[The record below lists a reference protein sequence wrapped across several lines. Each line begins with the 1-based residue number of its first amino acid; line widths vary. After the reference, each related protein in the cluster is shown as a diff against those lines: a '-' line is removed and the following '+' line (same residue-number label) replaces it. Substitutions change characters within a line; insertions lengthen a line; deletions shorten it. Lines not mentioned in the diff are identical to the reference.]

1 MENAII
7 ILTLIVIA
15 VLAIKPT
22 IKHFKGSGGCCGGGD
37 YQPKKKKL
45 GKIIQK
51 KTFQVKGMHCEHCC
65 RRVEE
70 AVNEI
75 AGVSAQVK
83 LKKGIVIVS
92 YEKPVDDGIIVH
104 KIEKAGYQAELFLL

>member
-7 ILTLIVIA
+7 ILVLIVIV
-15 VLAIKPT
+15 VLAVKPT

-37 YQPKKKKL
+37 YRPKKKKL
-45 GKIIQK
+45 GKIIDR
-51 KTFQVKGMHCEHCC
+51 KTFQVEGMHCEHCS

-92 YEKPVDDGIIVH
+92 YEKPVDDEMIVQR
-104 KIEKAGYQAELFLL
+104 IEKAGYKAAL